1 MGNESEKIVQ
11 IYALCEQKNVL
22 EKSTTDRK
30 IQENYGMTI
39 GNLYAIAAE
48 SHIGSLLLPRALS

>member
-1 MGNESEKIVQ
+1 MGLKK
-11 IYALCEQKNVL
+11 LCKYMRFVNKKNVL

-48 SHIGSLLLPRALS
+48 SHIGSLLSPQALS